1 MDQFFVK
8 YWLPMAGW
16 GLAELTVA
24 DVEGGGV
31 ADEVEIG
38 EEAATPAAAVCG
50 VVLYWLNM
58 FLFAL
63 R

>member
-1 MDQFFVK
+1 
-8 YWLPMAGW
+8 MAGW

>member
-1 MDQFFVK
+1 M
-8 YWLPMAGW
+8 PGW

-24 DVEGGGV
+24 DEAGGGGV
-31 ADEVEIG
+31 AEEVEIG
-38 EEAATPAAAVCG
+38 DEAATPAVCG
-50 VVLYWLNM
+50 VVYWLNM